1 MDTQQQPPKNSHSHK
16 KRALEIDTS
25 SDSEEPTLHMWP
37 RFLIVQGTSKDS
49 PLAKLNP
56 FAIEKGLKGLA
67 GTPTSVKRLR
77 SGDLIIEVSK
87 RSHSENLLRSKMLA
101 NCPIQVVPHRS
112 MNSKKGV
119 IRCRDLADTSEEE
132 ILDNLSSQG
141 ITEVRKIRVQR
152 DGRRINTGTIIL
164 TFGLPVLPTS
174 VKIGFLRVKVDVYI
188 PNPLRC
194 FKCQRYGHHRMA
206 CKRELTCAKCGTTG
220 HEDKECRQKPH
231 CVNCDGDHGSF
242 SRDCPLWKKEKD
254 IQTIK
259 VTQGISFPEARKV
272 VEQRGSTPTSARS
285 YSDVAGVT
293 KRSVAC
299 QTDMTWPL
307 GALQPSQTPKQKHP
321 VSKAV
326 STMTVAD
333 ATQSEVTPAT
343 KTRLQTKKGDTPS
356 PSSVMEPLTS
366 QTVSTKRSS
375 NKTKQTHVGSKPTTP
390 PKPKKKTLSDREK
403 KGDKNPIIAP
413 NKYNVLEDILDGSS
427 MDYDD
432 LDNPGHAPSGTLPE

>member
-1 MDTQQQPPKNSHSHK
+1 
-16 KRALEIDTS
+16 
-25 SDSEEPTLHMWP
+25 
-37 RFLIVQGTSKDS
+37 
-49 PLAKLNP
+49 
-56 FAIEKGLKGLA
+56 
-67 GTPTSVKRLR
+67 
-77 SGDLIIEVSK
+77 
-87 RSHSENLLRSKMLA
+87 
-101 NCPIQVVPHRS
+101 
-112 MNSKKGV
+112 
-119 IRCRDLADTSEEE
+119 
-132 ILDNLSSQG
+132 
-141 ITEVRKIRVQR
+141 
-152 DGRRINTGTIIL
+152 
-164 TFGLPVLPTS
+164 
-174 VKIGFLRVKVDVYI
+174 
-188 PNPLRC
+188 
-194 FKCQRYGHHRMA
+194 
-206 CKRELTCAKCGTTG
+206 
-220 HEDKECRQKPH
+220 
-231 CVNCDGDHGSF
+231 
-242 SRDCPLWKKEKD
+242 LWKKEKD

-343 KTRLQTKKGDTPS
+343 NTRLQTKKRDTPS

-403 KGDKNPIIAP
+403 RAIKTPLLPQTNITSWRIFWMGPPWTTMTWTIQVMP
-413 NKYNVLEDILDGSS
+413 HREPFQNKILIQNVPVYNKLEL
-427 MDYDD
+427 
-432 LDNPGHAPSGTLPE
+432 